1 MLLTELLHS
10 SILSKMNHTTAVTKA
25 TIPQNQAGCTHLTL
39 TPEEGETFTVTFY
52 KTSAFLGRSIPMGE
66 VNEVTPDQLE
76 EVYQRV
82 KQIKDIHEP
91 HLKKHLNILLKDAVI
106 TKENNA
112 GLFSRVNDFLQKD
125 YRYFFND
132 EFKNDELN
140 TLTTIAVNAADACN
154 DYRFRQYKY
163 MLDQQWNLYE
173 ASMQ

>member
-1 MLLTELLHS
+1 
-10 SILSKMNHTTAVTKA
+10 
-25 TIPQNQAGCTHLTL
+25 
-39 TPEEGETFTVTFY
+39 
-52 KTSAFLGRSIPMGE
+52 
-66 VNEVTPDQLE
+66 
-76 EVYQRV
+76 
-82 KQIKDIHEP
+82 
-91 HLKKHLNILLKDAVI
+91 LLKDAVI
-106 TKENNA
+106 AKEKNA